1 MVILGLERPVEY
13 GSRQIFDPT
22 MANMVLN
29 AQNRYVQAMRED
41 YLQGREDL
49 KEFNKN
55 FGDFFSPIQKDMEW
69 YDQNVTGA
77 TRDLI
82 NNLYAQGMDMRNP
95 EFRSA
100 VSRFIN
106 NMPVGKINQLKQ
118 SAAMANEYL
127 KNKAEL
133 ESEGLYNEDFERS
146 RLGGHLIDDWDTN
159 TMGMWKDPT
168 PSKFKD
174 LNTWTSHL
182 FDNMELSYDPEES
195 KKYPGYKAY
204 TKSKDTM
211 SKIVDARIAQLLDSD
226 LGKYYLKTIEGEI
239 PDSFSGNRRNAAI
252 NELKERIIDSN
263 WERSQVKLESD
274 PYALA
279 RYQNSLRASYG
290 GGGGGHRNP
299 STKMSYNWMNGLFQ
313 RGLTSAFGYSPTT
326 GEEDALN
333 NIVKD
338 QFKFGQSL
346 ASKNPYSS
354 SWAAYKDKSTAYLNQ
369 FTIYEEPAMFQ
380 GVIGRSANKNGEI
393 PLTRADLDNLRTQED
408 VVTNTYGYPNV
419 HIKTDKKKI
428 HDKFNTVP
436 VQVVNQGEGYEDDY
450 QGIVMVP
457 YRDVYTSYQ
466 KYGAVDQ
473 QWKVAIINNKTGK
486 HLGDYWYTIPNTR
499 EYNSDVPSISE
510 WQFENNEPY
519 IKDSDGNRRDLAKGG
534 VNKNIRGWNE
544 RASWLTSGMMGVT
557 SQPFNRDVDYN
568 QEGVALSPYRR

>member
-1 MVILGLERPVEY
+1 MVILGLEKPVEY

-22 MANMVLN
+22 MANMVLR
-29 AQNRYVQAMRED
+29 AQNNYVNAMRED

-69 YDQNVTGA
+69 YEQNVTGA

-82 NNLYAQGMDMRNP
+82 NDLYAHGIDP
-95 EFRSA
+95 LRSA
-100 VSRFIN
+100 EGRSAISRWIN

-118 SAAMANEYL
+118 SAAIANEYL

-133 ESEGLYNEDFERS
+133 EAEGLYNEDFERS
-146 RLGGHLIDDWDTN
+146 RLGGHLINDWDTN
-159 TMGMWKDPT
+159 AMGMWKDPT

-182 FDNMELSYDPEES
+182 FDNMELSYDPEET

-211 SKIVDARIAQLLDSD
+211 SKIVDSRIAQLLDSD
-226 LGKYYLKTIEGEI
+226 LGKYYLKTIENEI
-239 PDSFSGNRRNAAI
+239 PNSFTGDRKNAAI
-252 NELKERIIDSN
+252 SELKRRIIDSN
-263 WERSQVKLESD
+263 WERSQVKLEQD

-279 RYQNSLRASYG
+279 RYQNSLRGGYG
-290 GGGGGHRNP
+290 GGRRQP
-299 STKMSYNWMNGLFQ
+299 QTRMSYNWMNGLFQ
-313 RGLTSAFGYSPTT
+313 RGLTSAFGYDPRT
-326 GEEDALN
+326 GEETALTN
-333 NIVKD
+333 MPKD

-346 ASKNPYSS
+346 ATNKRYSGP
-354 SWAAYKDKSTAYLNQ
+354 WAAYKDKSTAYINQ

-408 VVTNTYGYPNV
+408 VVTNTYGYPNQ

-428 HDKFNTVP
+428 HNTFSTVP
-436 VQVVNQGEGYEDDY
+436 VQVVEQGEGYEDDY

-499 EYNSDVPSISE
+499 EYNIDVPSIQDWKYKDKE
-510 WQFENNEPY
+510 AYLE
-519 IKDSDGNRRDLAKGG
+519 KDSNGNERG
-534 VNKNIRGWNE
+534 VPKAGINKNIRGWNE

-568 QEGVALSPYRR
+568 QEGVALSPYR